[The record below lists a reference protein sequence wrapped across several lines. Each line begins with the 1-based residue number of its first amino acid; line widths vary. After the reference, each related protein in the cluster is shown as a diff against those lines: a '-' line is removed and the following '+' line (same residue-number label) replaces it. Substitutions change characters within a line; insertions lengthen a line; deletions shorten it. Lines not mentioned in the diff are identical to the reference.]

1 MPSPFLVLAVCV
13 LALAPLRAADDV
25 LSTITVPPGFT
36 VERVAGPPLVER
48 PMMACFDERGR
59 LFVTDSSGVN
69 LKIDE
74 LQKNP
79 PHCIRMLED
88 TNGDGVFDKSTIFA
102 DKMTFPMGVLCLNGA
117 VYSCSPPSL
126 WKLEDTDGDGV
137 CDKRT
142 EIVTK
147 FGSTGNAADIHG
159 PFLGPDGRLYFSDGR
174 HGHEIAL
181 PDGKLMSGKAARIFR
196 CKPDGSELE
205 VVCGGGM
212 DNPVEIA
219 FTEEG
224 EPLCTVALFQAQPA
238 RVDAIIHCIEG
249 GAFPYH
255 DVVKEFKRTGDL
267 LPPVTPLGWV
277 APAGFMRYRDAVFGK
292 VYENNFF
299 SALFNVHKIQRHI
312 IERAGASFTAKNE
325 DFLVSSHTDFHPTDV
340 LEDADGSLL
349 VIDTGGWFRIG
360 CPNSRIAKPD
370 VEGGIY
376 RVRRTGAQRLE
387 KKSISLTQEIWDR
400 VKDNDSISTVDVRRS
415 DDRVRIAAAHLAG
428 LRREAAVTDDLINNV
443 LRDSSLAVR
452 RECATALGRIKNPK
466 AVSALLTAMKTS
478 GGDRF
483 LEHSFVYALIQIADR
498 EPLLAALK
506 DESPAI
512 CRAALIALDQM
523 DGDNLSAERAVPLL
537 EAADAALQQAAID
550 VAIRHPAWGAE
561 ILAYLTQCLARK
573 ELDEAQQENLRNIL
587 LAFSRDNGIQTLIA
601 RTLDQEN
608 TPVLTR
614 LVLLDAVARAPLDKI
629 PAEWESALV
638 RGISAI
644 DERVARQAIEAARSR
659 NLISGDEALLKLSK
673 DETRP
678 AELRVAALSAVASR
692 LKEVTETQ
700 FAVLRASM
708 NKEKPP
714 LLRLS
719 AADALGRAPL
729 FESQLIA
736 LTAMIA
742 EMGAMELPKILPA
755 FERSNS
761 AEVGRKFLAAL
772 GESKALN
779 SLTPDALRSAL
790 KNFPDEI
797 RAAAEPLMKKIDLD
811 GEEQK
816 AKLAQLEPLLKGGD
830 AVHGREVFFSKKAV
844 CSTCH
849 AIQNQGGQVGPDLS
863 KIGSIRAGRDLLE
876 SIVFP
881 SASFARGYEPW
892 HIKTREGKIVDG
904 IIARESAD
912 ALVLYGADRA
922 EIRVSRASI
931 AELKQSRVSIMPQ
944 GLDAALSKQELSDL
958 IAFLLS
964 LK

>member
-1 MPSPFLVLAVCV
+1 MRVVAAIAIVLTAN
-13 LALAPLRAADDV
+13 LSAADDV
-25 LSTITVPPGFT
+25 LSTIKVPPGFT
-36 VERVAGPPLVER
+36 VELVASAPLVER

-88 TNGDGVFDKSTIFA
+88 TNGDRVFDKSTIFA

-142 EIVTK
+142 ELVTK

-159 PFLGPDGRLYFSDGR
+159 PFLGPDGRLYFTDGR

-249 GAFPYH
+249 GTFPYH

-277 APAGFMRYRDAVFGK
+277 APAGFMRYRDAVFGAE
-292 VYENNFF
+292 YENNFF
-299 SALFNVHKIQRHI
+299 SALFNVHKVQRHI
-312 IERAGASFTAKNE
+312 VERSGASFTSKNE

-370 VEGGIY
+370 VKGGIY
-376 RVRRTGAQRLE
+376 RVRKTEQPKAKLPYSSPTRAFWKSATPESARAALTE
-387 KKSISLTQEIWDR
+387 KNASI
-400 VKDNDSISTVDVRRS
+400 
-415 DDRVRIAAAHLAG
+415 RIAAAHVIG
-428 LRREAAVTDDLINNV
+428 LDRDKSAFSKLIDRLENDDIA
-443 LRDSSLAVR
+443 AVR
-452 RECATALGRIKNPK
+452 RESATALGRIKDPK
-466 AVSALLTAMKTS
+466 AVPELLAAMNSS

-483 LEHSFVYALIQIADR
+483 LEHSIIYALIQIAAR

-512 CRAALIALDQM
+512 RRAALIALDQI
-523 DGDNLSAERAVPLL
+523 DGDPLTADRVVPLL
-537 EAADAALQQAAID
+537 ESPDAALQQTALD
-550 VAIRHPAWGAE
+550 VALRHPEWAPDIA
-561 ILAYLTQCLARK
+561 AYLKSWLTPH
-573 ELDEAQQENLRNIL
+573 ELSEAQQENLRNIL
-587 LAFSRDNGIQTLIA
+587 LAFCRDAGTQTLIA
-601 RTLDQEN
+601 QSLEDTQ
-608 TPVLTR
+608 TPAATKA
-614 LVLLDAVARAPLDKI
+614 VLLESIARSPLDKL
-629 PAEWESALV
+629 PVAWESPLTRSLENA
-638 RGISAI
+638 
-644 DERVARQAIEAARSR
+644 DERVTRQAIEAIRAK
-659 NLISGDEALLKLSK
+659 NLNTVDAMLLKLA
-673 DETRP
+673 DAETRP
-678 AELRVAALSAVASR
+678 AEMRVAALSAAIAR
-692 LKEVTETQ
+692 LKEISAPLFT
-700 FAVLRASM
+700 LLLSSID
-708 NKEKPP
+708 KEKPP
-714 LLRLS
+714 LLRLA
-719 AADALGRAPL
+719 AADTLGRAPL
-729 FESQLIA
+729 DDSQLA
-736 LTAMIA
+736 TLAMSVPNF
-742 EMGAMELPKILPA
+742 GAMELPKILSA
-755 FERSNS
+755 FERSKS
-761 AEVGRKFLAAL
+761 AEVGHKLLAGLNAT
-772 GESKALN
+772 KAVN

-797 RAAAEPLMKKIDLD
+797 RAEAAPLLKKIDLD

-816 AKLAQLEPLLKGGD
+816 AKLAQLEPLLTGGD
-830 AVHGREVFFSKKAV
+830 AKHGREVFFSKKAV

-849 AIQNQGGQVGPDLS
+849 AIQNQGARVGPDLS
-863 KIGSIRAGRDLLE
+863 KIGSIRASRDLLE

-892 HIKTREGKIVDG
+892 HIKTTEGKIVDG

-922 EIRVSRASI
+922 EIRVPRASI
-931 AELKQSRVSIMPQ
+931 RELKQSRVSIMPQ
-944 GLDAALSKQELSDL
+944 GLDAALSKEELSDL
-958 IAFLLS
+958 IAYLLS